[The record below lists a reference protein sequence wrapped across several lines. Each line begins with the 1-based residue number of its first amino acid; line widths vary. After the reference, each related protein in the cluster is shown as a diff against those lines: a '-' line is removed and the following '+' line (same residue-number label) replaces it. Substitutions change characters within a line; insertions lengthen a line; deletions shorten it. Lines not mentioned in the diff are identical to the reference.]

1 MDTRLEI
8 RLGCPP
14 IPGIGTVGHL
24 ELRRLP
30 VLATIERH
38 QHRLQPCRAIVV
50 GDAAYGDCTGFQFGP
65 RLRSEDVT
73 HQANVPSRSAVLQC
87 ESELFSWLEESK
99 RNTILGRMVEVW
111 GLGCLEPQPAEP
123 LYMHGAE

>member
-30 VLATIERH
+30 ALATVERH
-38 QHRLQPCRAIVV
+38 QHRLQAYRAIVV
-50 GDAAYGDCTGFQFGP
+50 GDATDGNGARFQFGTRF
-65 RLRSEDVT
+65 RLEDVT
-73 HQANVPSRSAVLQC
+73 HQENLPRRSAVLHR
-87 ESELFSWLEESK
+87 ESELFSRLEEGQ
-99 RNTILGRMVEVW
+99 RD
-111 GLGCLEPQPAEP
+111 
-123 LYMHGAE
+123 